1 MLLTM
6 FAAAIIMGIIIGFV
20 TARVASGDLSSAS
33 SVSISW
39 NEMARRSQHS
49 SGRWPTGYLPTWL
62 GGLVGGIVGGLIGRQ
77 ALSAYVDAFP
87 RPGFD
92 DLGVLLV
99 GTPLAAL
106 VGAGLGVWGILRL
119 LGYRRPA
126 ISAILFSLLLILFA
140 PIIAGVGSVV
150 LPVNIGIDAGYA
162 VTGILSTLIAALTA
176 RSIATR

>member
-1 MLLTM
+1 
-6 FAAAIIMGIIIGFV
+6 
-20 TARVASGDLSSAS
+20 
-33 SVSISW
+33 
-39 NEMARRSQHS
+39 MARRSQHS